1 MKNSFSK
8 ILVASAL
15 VGALIGSASA
25 VLIGPVRLNGGGI
38 PIVGAAGTATFSV
51 PGSPIGT
58 YVLRSVQI
66 YSIGSTVT
74 GGTENVA
81 VTIADQGI
89 TNALNFNVASNS
101 PTSSSGRY
109 ELYPTVSGFL
119 TTTTVNGT
127 NVTVTASQSY
137 TNYYIHPGA
146 SVTITL
152 GTNAFRA
159 NIEAEAYT
167 GFNP

>member
-1 MKNSFSK
+1 MKNLLSK
-8 ILVASAL
+8 ICVF
-15 VGALIGSASA
+15 ALIGLFVGSASA

-38 PIVGAAGTATFSV
+38 TIVGAAGTATFSV
-51 PGSPIGT
+51 PGAPIGT

-66 YSIGSTVT
+66 FSVGSQPT
-74 GGTENVA
+74 GTTENVA
-81 VTIADQGI
+81 ITIADQGI
-89 TNALNFNVASNS
+89 TNALSFNVASNS
-101 PTSSSGRY
+101 ATSSGGRS
-109 ELYPTVSGFL
+109 EWYPTVSGFM

-146 SVTITL
+146 SVTIAL